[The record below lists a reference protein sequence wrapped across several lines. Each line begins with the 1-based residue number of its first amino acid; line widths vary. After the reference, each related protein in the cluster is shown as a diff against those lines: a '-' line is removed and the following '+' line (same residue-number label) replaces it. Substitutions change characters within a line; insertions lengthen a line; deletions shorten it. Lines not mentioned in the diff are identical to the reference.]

1 MKWKLIVG
9 SLVIG
14 ASLSGQSFGFDLLNR
29 MLGGSGC
36 GCASTCCDTSV
47 SGPSCGSEMAGCGA
61 APSCGSE
68 MAGCAAAPSCGAG
81 PSCGAELAS
90 CDPCSGAKGCG
101 PSCGAELASCDPCSG
116 AAGCGPTCGAEMA
129 SCDPCAGSA
138 GPSCGCEAPRKRC
151 CNKPLLG
158 LLRGIKAEMHA
169 VKCSLSKPIFSCCDN
184 GCDKGCDPC
193 GSAAPSCGAEAC
205 GCGAAP
211 SCGAEACGCGAT
223 PSCGA
228 ETACAPA
235 SCDSGCGQKKHCGL
249 LSKLFACHGKKSCDE
264 GACDSCATP
273 CSSCSSPAASVEAAP
288 AAAPAP
294 VVDPSAYMNSKRRV
308 IQVSSATIR

>member
-29 MLGGSGC
+29 MLGGNGS
-36 GCASTCCDTSV
+36 GCASSCCDTSV

-61 APSCGSE
+61 GPSCGSE
-68 MAGCAAAPSCGAG
+68 MAGCAAAPSCGA
-81 PSCGAELAS
+81 
-90 CDPCSGAKGCG
+90 G

-138 GPSCGCEAPRKRC
+138 GPSCGCEAPKKKC
-151 CNKPLLG
+151 CSKPILG
-158 LLRGIKAEMHA
+158 LLKGIKAEMRA
-169 VKCSLSKPIFSCCDN
+169 VKCSLSKPIFSRCHK
-184 GCDKGCDPC
+184 GCDAGCDPC
-193 GSAAPSCGAEAC
+193 GSGDPSCGAEAC

-211 SCGAEACGCGAT
+211 SCGAE
-223 PSCGA
+223 
-228 ETACAPA
+228 TACAPA
-235 SCDSGCGQKKHCGL
+235 SCDSGCGSKKKHCGL
-249 LSKLFACHGKKSCDE
+249 LSKLFAHHGKKSCDE
-264 GACDSCATP
+264 GACDACATP
-273 CSSCSSPAASVEAAP
+273 CSSCSAPAAAPYEAAP